1 MKFFTLFRPLGL
13 GLVFLI
19 VTSCMEEPL
28 KVDLDNT
35 NLNLESQE
43 LYDITGQT
51 YQIPPIIGSKT
62 KLYLG
67 EEDGFEYKAMLFSAS
82 YISSESYYSTISSF
96 LDTSITIDSAF
107 FTIGMSKDTLVDP
120 ISFSMYYFPYQ
131 ADSIFNE
138 SKTHYLNFTDSE
150 IASGVLVSS
159 TIEESYAVDSTTTK
173 FRLRFPAED
182 LFDSTFADTS
192 MNYTLMVRSDE
203 SLDELISFYSREY
216 DYTQTLTP
224 KLEVF
229 YREFTYPDSGDTS
242 TSIDIDTLVRTF
254 YTTKD
259 ISIMVPPEI
268 SEEDTSYI
276 TIGRGKGLRSVLKLN
291 FLDSLMLP
299 AQTSY
304 DLAQLIFY
312 MVPDTNITSFS
323 VWAAPLTDTLD
334 LSGFSYMEEDDYS
347 IEGTMLSSGSL
358 YDGKIT
364 INIKDFL
371 QNQYFKNVENLG
383 LKLYANINN
392 NLHRDIHLYSAEHD
406 SLYPRLKIRY
416 VSP

>member
-1 MKFFTLFRPLGL
+1 
-13 GLVFLI
+13 
-19 VTSCMEEPL
+19 
-28 KVDLDNT
+28 
-35 NLNLESQE
+35 
-43 LYDITGQT
+43 
-51 YQIPPIIGSKT
+51 
-62 KLYLG
+62 
-67 EEDGFEYKAMLFSAS
+67 
-82 YISSESYYSTISSF
+82 
-96 LDTSITIDSAF
+96 
-107 FTIGMSKDTLVDP
+107 
-120 ISFSMYYFPYQ
+120 
-131 ADSIFNE
+131 
-138 SKTHYLNFTDSE
+138 
-150 IASGVLVSS
+150 
-159 TIEESYAVDSTTTK
+159 
-173 FRLRFPAED
+173 
-182 LFDSTFADTS
+182 
-192 MNYTLMVRSDE
+192 
-203 SLDELISFYSREY
+203 
-216 DYTQTLTP
+216 
-224 KLEVF
+224 
-229 YREFTYPDSGDTS
+229 
-242 TSIDIDTLVRTF
+242 
-254 YTTKD
+254 
-259 ISIMVPPEI
+259 MVPPEI

-276 TIGRGKGLRSVLKLN
+276 TVGRGKGLRSVLKLN
-291 FLDSLMLP
+291 FLDSLMLS

-358 YDGKIT
+358 YNGIIT

>member
-120 ISFSMYYFPYQ
+120 ISFSMYYFPDQ

-159 TIEESYAVDSTTTK
+159 TIEDSYAVDSTTTK
-173 FRLRFPAED
+173 YRLRFPAED
-182 LFDSTFADTS
+182 LFHLSRFWR
-192 MNYTLMVRSDE
+192 Y
-203 SLDELISFYSREY
+203 FY
-216 DYTQTLTP
+216 
-224 KLEVF
+224 K
-229 YREFTYPDSGDTS
+229 YRY
-242 TSIDIDTLVRTF
+242 
-254 YTTKD
+254 
-259 ISIMVPPEI
+259 
-268 SEEDTSYI
+268 
-276 TIGRGKGLRSVLKLN
+276 
-291 FLDSLMLP
+291 
-299 AQTSY
+299 
-304 DLAQLIFY
+304 
-312 MVPDTNITSFS
+312 
-323 VWAAPLTDTLD
+323 
-334 LSGFSYMEEDDYS
+334 
-347 IEGTMLSSGSL
+347 
-358 YDGKIT
+358 
-364 INIKDFL
+364 
-371 QNQYFKNVENLG
+371 
-383 LKLYANINN
+383 
-392 NLHRDIHLYSAEHD
+392 
-406 SLYPRLKIRY
+406 
-416 VSP
+416 